1 MHMFILLFYFMLLI
15 ILIINLITIPIY
27 IKCIF
32 YRYQMINKE
41 EKISWEW
48 GEWLVL
54 GHRLAGDEVGRAR
67 KLSRT

>member
-15 ILIINLITIPIY
+15 ILIINLITIPMY

-48 GEWLVL
+48 GVRSRAKKKWLV
-54 GHRLAGDEVGRAR
+54 RLL
-67 KLSRT
+67 KT